1 MHGLTWAFATFASLL
16 LLVAVRVTQGAF
28 GARFAVPFAGALDP
42 AAVAL
47 WGRAVPALAAA
58 AAAVA
63 LLGLRAARRRGAA
76 RAWLELLLLTVA
88 AMAAAWLLPGDLRFA
103 GPRAGD
109 GGLGPAALA
118 AAAAWLG
125 GGLWLLRRD
134 RAAGEGPRCTRAGVG
149 RLARRLLWP
158 TAVPAV
164 ALVAAGL
171 AAGERPAV
179 DGLAISLALYPLYAL
194 IQMLLLLALPAA
206 RLRRLGAG
214 PAGASL
220 GCAALFALAHWPNGP
235 LLAACFLAML
245 WWARLYLSER
255 AIVPLAVAMGILAT
269 AFVQLLPE
277 TFTANARVGPRWVRK
292 EASVFLA
299 SPPSRAA
306 AGSLGASLPPLYEA
320 LAGRP
325 PTTAEAAAWDS
336 VLARRAREH
345 VARLFLT
352 SDEHAARVGAKAAGV
367 ARRLAAARAARG
379 AGDEAL
385 ARQASGGRYDAAAR
399 AGDADFLRALY
410 RLVLAREPADA
421 EVAAWAPSL
430 TSLEPAHRERLAA
443 FLFDRRRAL
452 ARGPLPPEALSEF
465 RLPFP

>member
-1 MHGLTWAFATFASLL
+1 MILPFAAFACLL
-16 LLVAVRVTQGAF
+16 LLVAARVTQGAF

-42 AAVAL
+42 AAAAL

-58 AAAVA
+58 AVAVA
-63 LLGLRAARRRGAA
+63 LLGLCAARRRGAA
-76 RAWLELLLLTVA
+76 RAWLELLLLTVV

-103 GPRAGD
+103 GPRASD
-109 GGLGPAALA
+109 GGLGLAALA
-118 AAAAWLG
+118 AATALLV

-134 RAAGEGPRCTRAGVG
+134 RAAGEGPRCTRAGGG

-158 TAVPAV
+158 TTVPAV

-171 AAGERPAV
+171 AAGERPGAGGV
-179 DGLAISLALYPLYAL
+179 AISLALYPLYAL
-194 IQMLLLLALPAA
+194 VQMLLLLALPAA

-214 PAGASL
+214 PAGTSL
-220 GCAALFALAHWPNGP
+220 GCAVLFALAHWPNGP

-245 WWARLYLSER
+245 WWARLYQEER
-255 AIVPLAVAMGILAT
+255 EIVPLAVAMGILAT
-269 AFVQLLPE
+269 AFVQFLPE
-277 TFTANARVGPRWVRK
+277 AFTANARVGPRWVRK

-299 SPPSRAA
+299 RRPAPAA
-306 AGSLGASLPPLYEA
+306 APEAAGLGALLPPLYEA
-320 LAGRP
+320 LAGRRP
-325 PTTAEAAAWDS
+325 AAAEAAAWDS
-336 VLARRAREH
+336 VLAQRAREH

-352 SDEHAARVGAKAAGV
+352 SDEHAARVGATAPGA
-367 ARRLAAARAARG
+367 ARRLEAARDARG
-379 AGDEAL
+379 AGDESL

-399 AGDADFLRALY
+399 ASDADFLRAMY
-410 RLVLAREPADA
+410 RLVLAREAADA

-452 ARGPLPPEALSEF
+452 ARGPLPPEALLEF